1 MHNQPKEFSK
11 IMVAIDGSQP
21 SMNAANSSINLAK
34 KNNARLIG
42 LFVVPPNLTFGYL
55 DEYTLPELPANI
67 RLSVSNIVKTG
78 KRYLE
83 NIRREAIKNDILF
96 DSKVLVRS
104 SSVVSS
110 IVQYAEDNEIDLIVM
125 GTIGISGFKR
135 LMLGSTASGVV
146 TYAHCPVLLVR

>member
-1 MHNQPKEFSK
+1 
-11 IMVAIDGSQP
+11 
-21 SMNAANSSINLAK
+21 MNAAHSSINLAK

-55 DEYTLPELPANI
+55 DEHTLPKLPADI
-67 RLSVSNIVKTG
+67 RLIVSNIVKTG
-78 KRYLE
+78 EGYLDT
-83 NIRREAIKNDILF
+83 IRKESIKNGILY
-96 DSKVLVRS
+96 DSKVLLGG

-110 IVQYAEDNEIDLIVM
+110 IVQYAEENEIDLIVM

-146 TYAHCPVLLVR
+146 TFAHCPVLVVR